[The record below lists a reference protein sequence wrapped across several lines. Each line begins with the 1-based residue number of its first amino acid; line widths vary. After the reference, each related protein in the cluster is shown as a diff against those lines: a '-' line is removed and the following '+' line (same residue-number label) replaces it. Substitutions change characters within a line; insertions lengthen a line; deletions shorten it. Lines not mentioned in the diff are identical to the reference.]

1 LILQTEVLRLMCIK
15 ATMFV

>member
-15 ATMFV
+15 ATMFL